1 MIKTPKKEMSCV
13 SDVSRLFSNY
23 GTVPPKTYF
32 HGLECPL
39 CHATYDPTVLQNTCV
54 CGGPLLARYDLDSFK
69 KEFDPGLWAKR
80 PPGIWRYWELLPVN
94 SPQNAVSLGEGG
106 TPVLKMSEI
115 GNMYGLRDLYLKD
128 EGLNPTGTFKA
139 RGAAVGV
146 SKAKELGAQVLAMP
160 TAGNAGAAWAAYS
173 TRSKLRMVVAM
184 PQDAPLVTQS
194 ECVAYGAETYLV
206 EGLISD
212 AGRFINKLA
221 SEHGWFQVATLK
233 EPYRIEGKKTMGLE
247 IFQDFQGK
255 LPAAIIYPTGGGV
268 GLIGMWKAFLEL
280 KQAGLIEGDLPK
292 MVVCQAEGCSPIVK
306 AFLEGKDR
314 AEFFEGAHT
323 IAAGIRVPSALGDFL
338 ILDAVRS
345 SGGTAVAVSDEEIL
359 ETWKEV
365 SKREGMLICPEG
377 AAAVRAAKM
386 IREKGLVGPD
396 DPVLILN
403 TGAGSKYTELLTEKA
418 LRASEV

>member
-1 MIKTPKKEMSCV
+1 MN
-13 SDVSRLFSNY
+13 DVSRLFSEC
-23 GTVPPKTYF
+23 GGGSPKTYF
-32 HGLECPL
+32 NGLKCPL
-39 CHATYDPTVLQNTCV
+39 CHRTYSPTVLQNTCV
-54 CGGPLLARYDLDSFK
+54 CGAPLLATYDLDSFK
-69 KEFDPGLWAKR
+69 KEFDPGLWAER
-80 PPGIWRYWELLPVN
+80 PSSLWRYWELLPVN
-94 SPQNAVSLGEGG
+94 SLENAVTLGEGG
-106 TPVLKMSEI
+106 TPVLEMPQMGK
-115 GNMYGLRDLYLKD
+115 MYGIKHLYLKD

-146 SKAKELGAQVLAMP
+146 SKAKELGAKVLAMP

-173 TRSKLRMVVAM
+173 TRSGLRMVVAM
-184 PQDAPLVTQS
+184 PQDAPSVTQA

-206 EGLISD
+206 DGLISD
-212 AGRFINKLA
+212 AGKFINKLA

-247 IFQDFQGK
+247 IFQDFEGK

-280 KQAGLIEGDLPK
+280 KEAGFIEGDLPK

-306 AFLEGKDR
+306 AFSEGKDR
-314 AEFFEGAHT
+314 ADFFEGAHT

-377 AAAVRAAKM
+377 AAAVRAAKI
-386 IREKGLVGPD
+386 IRERGIVGPD

-418 LRASEV
+418 RKATEI